1 MEAGE
6 IGKSGEAYQADDAE
20 LLAILQQEE
29 RTSVGYESDQIYQDQ
44 IEAFKR
50 YTGENYGTE
59 VPGRSQ
65 VHDRTVFEV
74 IEWLRPDLERV
85 FASGGR
91 AVNVEP
97 WGEGTAEQAEDA
109 SDYINHLFFEEME
122 GGQIVDTLAFDG
134 LLQKRGVGAVYWR
147 DGELGEPQQMQGGQ
161 VELQRLQDS
170 GAVILG
176 VEPLEDGQ
184 SAVITYQP
192 EKKMPRP
199 DVRCIAPEDFRI
211 ASRSTSLEKPR
222 YCGHIERPTKSDLK
236 AEFPDLAE
244 KIDEYATS
252 YDDSSDIDER
262 RAQRF
267 WDEDEMYKQEPS
279 ASDESMEVRLWREY
293 IYYDRNGD
301 GFAELLEI
309 FRLDGCILTVE
320 EVDDNPYFS
329 WTPIPIPHRWFG
341 LSIYDIAKDIQK
353 INTTLIRGALDSVYM
368 SVAPRT
374 IANANVNL
382 SDLLTVRPGAT
393 IRVSGTNPVGQ
404 DVAPFVTPD
413 VSASALN
420 MLEVMRQASEART
433 GVTRNAQGM
442 DPDALNKTATGI
454 KLMQNAA
461 SIRKEQIAR
470 NLGRGLEMMFR
481 KIYRLVVSQQE
492 SSRSVHMGKGRFKRF
507 DPSQWPSEA
516 KIRVHVGNGTGDRE
530 TQLNQLMML
539 LGLQREWV
547 ANFGPGNPIVGVE
560 QLHNMVEE
568 IGRTIGRRSVD
579 EFFKDPTDLQ
589 QTPEGQQALQQ
600 LMAPKPDPKA
610 EEAKAKLQMDQQ
622 KMQFDQQAKQAEMQA
637 SQQMEQAKIASQAQA
652 DQQKMASQAELEAA
666 KMQMEADLKREQMA
680 MEIQLKRE
688 QLAAELE
695 LKREQMAAELA
706 IKRELGLKAAAAKPN
721 GSGTSGVHMGGEP
734 G

>member
-1 MEAGE
+1 MMDEGE
-6 IGKSGEAYQADDAE
+6 MGERGESSEHEEAE
-20 LLAILQQEE
+20 LLAILQREE

-44 IEAFKR
+44 VEAFKR

-97 WGEGTAEQAEDA
+97 WGEDTAEMAEDA

-122 GGQIVDTLAFDG
+122 GGQIVDALAFDG

-147 DGELGEPQQMQGGQ
+147 DGELGDPQTMEGGP

-176 VEPLEDGQ
+176 VEPSEDGQ

-199 DVRCIAPEDFRI
+199 DVKCIAPEDFRI
-211 ASRSTSLEKPR
+211 ASRSTSLERPR

-236 AEFPDLAE
+236 LEFPDHVE
-244 KIDEYATS
+244 KIDEYATE
-252 YDDSSDIDER
+252 YDDLTEIDER

-267 WDEDEMYKQEPS
+267 WDEDEMYKQEPAS
-279 ASDESMEVRLWREY
+279 SDEAVEVRLWREY

-301 GFAELLEI
+301 GYAELLEV

-374 IANANVNL
+374 IANNNVNL

-393 IRVSGTNPVGQ
+393 IRTNSNNPVGQ
-404 DVAPFVTPD
+404 DVQPFVTPD

-481 KIYRLVVSQQE
+481 KIYRIVVSQQE
-492 SSRSVHMGKGRFKRF
+492 QSRSVHMGKGRFKRF
-507 DPSQWPSEA
+507 DPGQWPAEA

-579 EFFKDPTDLQ
+579 EFFKDPLDLQ

-600 LMAPKPDPKA
+600 LTAPKPDPKA

-622 KMQFDQQAKQAEMQA
+622 KMQ
-637 SQQMEQAKIASQAQA
+637 A
-652 DQQKMASQAELEAA
+652 DQQMAAQKAQQDAAIKAQELEQKSQIDARQSEMDLA
-666 KMQMEADLKREQMA
+666 KMEREFELKQYQIEQEM
-680 MEIQLKRE
+680 QLKRE
-688 QLAAELE
+688 QLAAELN
-695 LKREQMAAELA
+695 LKRELAYEELSL
-706 IKRELGLKAAAAKPN
+706 KRELGIAGVAVKANGN
-721 GSGTSGVHMGGEP
+721 GSSPVRPGGEP